1 MQERSFEDLAD
12 DFPVIFLDAFGVL
25 LDASGLMGPSPEVI
39 ERLLAAGKD
48 LYVVTNDASRSP
60 EILAQYYINSE
71 GRPTIAADRIISSG
85 ILAGEVLAEHVDAG
99 KVGYLGTPAAAEYIR
114 RVGLEP
120 VPIAE
125 CDEDSEIA
133 GIALLDDDGF
143 DWREGINRTLAILR
157 QRPVPTVVANGDL
170 GYPVGDGRVE
180 AAIGSIAQ
188 VLEGILDT
196 RFIRCSKP
204 DSVMFSRAFEKAS
217 QDHPGLLTSDV
228 LMVGDTL
235 QTDIRGGR
243 DFGLK
248 TALVCSGHTQRSR
261 VPELIQRL
269 DITPDFLCESIFT

>member
-25 LDASGLMGPSPEVI
+25 IDASGLMGPSPEVI
-39 ERLLAAGKD
+39 ERLITAGKD

-60 EILAQYYINSE
+60 EVLAEYYMNSE
-71 GRPTIAADRIISSG
+71 GRPTIAADRFISSG
-85 ILAGEVLAEHVDAG
+85 ILAGEVLAEQITEG
-99 KVGYLGTPAAAEYIR
+99 KVGYLGTPASAEYIR
-114 RVGLEP
+114 RAGLEP
-120 VPIAE
+120 IPLTE
-125 CDEDSEIA
+125 CSEDSEIA

-143 DWREGINRTLAILR
+143 EWRDGINKTLNMLR
-157 QRPVPTVVANGDL
+157 RKPVPTVVANGDL
-170 GYPVGDGRVE
+170 GYPAGHGRIE
-180 AAIGSIAQ
+180 AAIGSIAH

-204 DSVMFSRAFEKAS
+204 DAVMFSRAFEKAS
-217 QDHPGLLTSDV
+217 LDHPGLLRSDV

-248 TALVCSGHTQRSR
+248 TALVCSGHTQRNR
-261 VPELIQRL
+261 VSELIQRL
-269 DITPDFLCESIFT
+269 DVAPDFLCESIFT